1 MASSSLFY
9 VNSGYVD
16 PGLTV
21 CNQREPRVTARSPF
35 SPSSPV
41 SDPCQNCGAIS
52 RDRKR
57 SSFKSSPV
65 CEPSKQVARIS
76 VVPNA
81 HRSHGHSN
89 TGHKARTSRAAK
101 TVGAVDTSNEPKH
114 HPQSPSAEKQHQHQ
128 HHQHQHVEERKED
141 KEQQQRQQSRQ
152 RPEQQRQQQQ
162 GFDAGLPSLPNFAQL
177 MSFLNQ
183 TTNRR
188 FQSDG
193 RAEGMMRC
201 AREYRDVNVKKSA
214 EFWDYESL
222 QIQWG

>member
-89 TGHKARTSRAAK
+89 TGHKA
-101 TVGAVDTSNEPKH
+101 
-114 HPQSPSAEKQHQHQ
+114 
-128 HHQHQHVEERKED
+128 HQHQHVEERKED